1 MGKVAGAGN
10 GLVYC
15 GKRPLTYFSSLTCSV
30 ASVVYLGTKDWEATN
45 TKYEGLGS
53 GCISL

>member
-1 MGKVAGAGN
+1 MGKGAGAGN

-30 ASVVYLGTKDWEATN
+30 ASVVYLGTKDF
-45 TKYEGLGS
+45 K
-53 GCISL
+53 I

>member
-1 MGKVAGAGN
+1 MGKGARPGN

-30 ASVVYLGTKDWEATN
+30 VSVVYLGTQNFK
-45 TKYEGLGS
+45 
-53 GCISL
+53 I